1 MENSLIDLGG
11 MDPAGAKEYILGFI
25 STLKLTEKQVEELDA
40 ERCRWNT
47 RIELAKS
54 SGCAD
59 LAAEAEKE
67 LERITSRRRQLLA
80 EIDGLQSQI
89 AEMRRHLPLLA
100 ARERSVDPD
109 VLEQELLMAAGYLP
123 GEEAKAQG
131 ERLFSDLEKT
141 AAADAALLK
150 LKAKMASKN

>member
-1 MENSLIDLGG
+1 MEKDIINLDG
-11 MDPAGAKEYILGFI
+11 MDAAGAKEYILGFI
-25 STLKLTEKQVEELDA
+25 STLKLTEKQVEALDA

-47 RIELAKS
+47 RIDLAKS
-54 SGCAD
+54 KGRAD

-67 LERITSRRRQLLA
+67 LERITSRRCQLLT

-89 AEMRRHLPLLA
+89 AEMRRQLPLLA

-109 VLEQELLMAAGYLP
+109 LLEQELLMAAGYLP
-123 GEEAKAQG
+123 GEEVKAQG

-141 AAADAALLK
+141 AAADAALLE
-150 LKAKMASKN
+150 LKAKLASKN